1 MNINDTV
8 AAIST
13 PYGRGGIAVIRI
25 SGIDA
30 VEIADRFFV
39 PCSGKKLS
47 EYKGACAVHGRI
59 LYNGAQID
67 DGLATIFYSPKSYT
81 GENTVEISCHGGIAL
96 TNTVLESAFL
106 SGARQAEAGEFT
118 KRAFLNGK
126 ISLTQAEAVIDLID
140 ASSLEN
146 IKIASSQSSGLLSGG
161 ISESADKMTDLLS
174 EIYVT
179 ADYPD
184 EDLEN
189 LTSEEFLHSLK
200 SIREKLDELGK
211 TYKAGNAICE
221 GIRTAIVG
229 RPNVGKSTILNSLLR
244 SERAIVSDIPGTTR
258 DTIEETVTVG
268 KIMLRIS
275 DTAGIHSTED
285 IIEKKGIERTVKKA
299 ESSTLIIA
307 VFDGSEPLNDE
318 DDKIISWLSGLNA
331 TVLPVVTK
339 RDISTFSVPELPH
352 EFERPV
358 IFSNKEPECINT
370 LCRKI
375 SSLFVDEKID
385 YSSMPVLTNL
395 RQFTLVKNAS
405 DIIRSAVN
413 ALENGI
419 SADMVA
425 LDVERAHSLISEVD
439 GRGTAEEITDK
450 IFHRF
455 CVGK

>member
-1 MNINDTV
+1 
-8 AAIST
+8 
-13 PYGRGGIAVIRI
+13 
-25 SGIDA
+25 
-30 VEIADRFFV
+30 
-39 PCSGKKLS
+39 
-47 EYKGACAVHGRI
+47 
-59 LYNGAQID
+59 
-67 DGLATIFYSPKSYT
+67 
-81 GENTVEISCHGGIAL
+81 
-96 TNTVLESAFL
+96 LESAFL
-106 SGARQAEAGEFT
+106 SGAKQAEAGEFT

-161 ISESADKMTDLLS
+161 ISKIADEMTDLLS

-184 EDLEN
+184 EDLEV
-189 LTSEEFLHSLK
+189 LTTEDFLHSLNN
-200 SIREKLDELGK
+200 IQEKLDKLGE

-221 GIRTAIVG
+221 GIQTAIVG

-258 DTIEETVTVG
+258 DTIEETVNIG

-275 DTAGIHSTED
+275 DTAGIHSTAD
-285 IIEKKGIERTVKKA
+285 IIEKKGIERTVIKV
-299 ESSTLIIA
+299 ENSSLIIA
-307 VFDGSEPLNDE
+307 VFDGSEPLNEEDE
-318 DDKIISWLSGLNA
+318 NIISWLSGLNA

-339 RDISTFSVPELPH
+339 SDIENFSVPDLPH
-352 EFERPV
+352 KFECPV
-358 IFSNKEPECINT
+358 VFSNKNEDCIGT
-370 LCRKI
+370 LCKKI

-385 YSSMPVLTNL
+385 YSSIPVLTNL
-395 RQFTLVKNAS
+395 RQFTLVKDAS
-405 DIIRSAVN
+405 DVISSAVK

-419 SADMVA
+419 SADMIA
-425 LDVERAHSLISEVD
+425 LDVERAHSIIAEVD